1 LAVDGLDEF
10 FAGYDGSRSIFDA
23 LRAAVEAIGPVE
35 LRVSKSQIA
44 FRRRVAFA
52 WAWIPDRYLRGRHA
66 PLVLSVAFPYR
77 HPSPR
82 WKEIVEPAR
91 GRFMHHLELH
101 EVADI
106 DDEVI
111 GWLAEAWIAA
121 T

>member
-1 LAVDGLDEF
+1 LTLDEF
-10 FAGYDGSRSIFDA
+10 FIGYGESRPIFDA
-23 LRAAVEAIGPVE
+23 LRDVVEAIGPVE

-82 WKEIVEPAR
+82 WKEIVEPR
-91 GRFMHHLELH
+91 PGRYMHHLELWSL
-101 EVADI
+101 ANI
-106 DDEVI
+106 DDEVRQ
-111 GWLAEAWIAA
+111 WLDEGFALG
-121 T
+121 